1 MRVKLNPQN
10 RITLP
15 DAVVRGVGRPEYFD
29 VEVIAGQIVLTPAQT
44 SKVDV
49 LRDQIESRL
58 VTQRDIADAVI
69 WARRG

>member
-10 RITLP
+10 QITLP
-15 DAVVRGVGRPEYFD
+15 DAVVRGFGRPKYFD

-44 SKVDV
+44 SKADV